1 MGNRRRRWRLR
12 MAVVGI
18 LADGVA
24 NDAAP
29 FVGVIGVDIFV
40 LGALDGLE
48 ENLSKIGDGAG
59 SFGFYITTNEGG
71 DQAAQGSAEVA
82 GGNVLSGKKIGKILS
97 EFFGGESLGFPAEV
111 VRAEVRTV
119 AGERATALAA
129 IGKGETT
136 QGRAVPSSERGHG
149 CLLRVEFC
157 DLLKGKSTG

>member
-1 MGNRRRRWRLR
+1 

-29 FVGVIGVDIFV
+29 FVGVIGVDVFV

-59 SFGFYITTNEGG
+59 SFGFYITANEGG
-71 DQAAQGSAEVA
+71 DQAAQGDAEVA

-97 EFFGGESLGFPAEV
+97 EFIGGESLGFPAEV
-111 VRAEVRTV
+111 VRAEVLTI
-119 AGERATALAA
+119 AGEGATTLAA

-136 QGRAVPSSERGHG
+136 QGRAVLSTERGHG